1 LESQAQKKAILI
13 EKEKALAEA
22 SANQKKQI
30 DLLMAEQKKIML
42 QAKEEAAASK
52 KELEMQEKIKQIALE
67 KLSKEKEDEKL
78 KII

>member
-1 LESQAQKKAILI
+1 MESQAQKKAIRI